1 LESTSL
7 PTDSLYKMLTIGG
20 LVLVIGAFAI
30 GWKAA
35 DETQLVMIST
45 AEAESAFANA
55 NTPVHLQ
62 CWKIINE
69 YQKIESQMVRAINPN
84 GVNWEA
90 LKEFKGGQPND
101 FPSLV
106 DTLRSQIV
114 GGGIN
119 FDAKPSPIIPKNTGV
134 EEWLQIVSKIRE
146 HRKSVESFLTA
157 PNLTVISKEL
167 QGSGLKQVTE
177 IEKFVDQLEL
187 TSLSVA
193 APERSYES
201 AKRRTQWA
209 NTKQKVAMS
218 TAIVIFL
225 IGIFVFARA
234 SKNWYEQA
242 QRYHDAILQAEAHGK
257 KIGTSIILYREG
269 LWVVLPATIGLLL
282 YLIVWSFGG

>member
-1 LESTSL
+1 
-7 PTDSLYKMLTIGG
+7 MLTIGG
-20 LVLVIGAFAI
+20 LVLVIGSFAI

-35 DETQLVMIST
+35 DETQLAMMST

-62 CWKIINE
+62 CRKIINE

-101 FPSLV
+101 FPSLA
-106 DTLRSQIV
+106 DTLRSPLI
-114 GGGIN
+114 GIGID
-119 FDAKPSPIIPKNTGV
+119 FDAKPALIIPRNIGV
-134 EEWLQIVSKIRE
+134 EEWLQIVSKIRK
-146 HRKSVESFLTA
+146 HRKSVQEFLTA

-167 QGSGLKQVTE
+167 QGVGLKQATE
-177 IEKFVDQLEL
+177 IEELVDKLEL

-193 APERSYES
+193 APEQSYES
-201 AKRRTQWA
+201 AKRRSQWA
-209 NTKQKVAMS
+209 NTKQKVAMT
-218 TAIVIFL
+218 TAIMIFL

-242 QRYHDAILQAEAHGK
+242 QRYHDAILQAEALGK
-257 KIGTSIILYREG
+257 EIGKSIVLYREV
-269 LWVVLPATIGLLL
+269 LWVVLPAAIGLVLC
-282 YLIVWSFGG
+282 LIVWAFGG

>member
-1 LESTSL
+1 MDSTSL

-35 DETQLVMIST
+35 DETQLAMIFT
-45 AEAESAFANA
+45 AEAETAFANA

-69 YQKIESQMVRAINPN
+69 YQKIEGQMVRAINPN
-84 GVNWEA
+84 SVNWEA

-101 FPSLV
+101 FPSLA
-106 DTLRSQIV
+106 DTLRSPIV

-119 FDAKPSPIIPKNTGV
+119 FDEKPSPIIPKNTGV

-146 HRKSVESFLTA
+146 HRNSVESFLTA
-157 PNLTVISKEL
+157 PNLTIINKEL
-167 QGSGLKQVTE
+167 QGSGLKQATE
-177 IEKFVDQLEL
+177 IEKLVDQLEL

-193 APERSYES
+193 APEQSYES
-201 AKRRTQWA
+201 AKRRAQWA

-257 KIGTSIILYREG
+257 EIGKRIILYREV

-282 YLIVWSFGG
+282 YQIV